1 MQVSN
6 LTKGG
11 VKVRSKN
18 IQADILDCISDYKK
32 HTYQDIANAVECSYS
47 SVRRHVSALSYR
59 FNIEII
65 HGGFG
70 GGCIRLVPD
79 ESVKTNYLNEDELQL
94 IMSKLE
100 SLQDSSPN
108 IKKFVKSIAP
118 LIEKRR
124 NIL

>member
-1 MQVSN
+1 MKSSDVS
-6 LTKGG
+6 
-11 VKVRSKN
+11 
-18 IQADILDCISDYKK
+18 ADILFYLQDGKK
-32 HTYQDIANAVECSYS
+32 HTYSQLAELVECSIS
-47 SVRRHVSALSYR
+47 TIKRHIQSLSYKNL
-59 FNIEII
+59 NIEII
-65 HGGFG
+65 HGGCG
-70 GGCIRLVPD
+70 GGGVRLIPD

-124 NIL
+124 NILWNQIKNLHH

>member
-1 MQVSN
+1 MKSSDVS
-6 LTKGG
+6 
-11 VKVRSKN
+11 
-18 IQADILDCISDYKK
+18 ADILFYLQDGKR
-32 HTYQDIANAVECSYS
+32 HTYAELAEKVECSIS
-47 SVRRHVSALSYR
+47 TIRRHIQSLTYKNL
-59 FNIEII
+59 NIEIL
-65 HGGFG
+65 HGGIDG
-70 GGCIRLVPD
+70 GGVRLIPD

-124 NIL
+124 NILWNQIKNLHH

>member
-1 MQVSN
+1 MKSSDVS
-6 LTKGG
+6 
-11 VKVRSKN
+11 
-18 IQADILDCISDYKK
+18 ADILFYLQDGKK
-32 HTYQDIANAVECSYS
+32 HTYSQLAELVECSIS
-47 SVRRHVSALSYR
+47 TIKRHIQSLSYKNL
-59 FNIEII
+59 NIEII

-70 GGCIRLVPD
+70 GGGVRLIPD
-79 ESVKTNYLNEDELQL
+79 ENIKTNYLNLDELQL

-124 NIL
+124 NILWNQIKNLHH

>member
-1 MQVSN
+1 MKS
-6 LTKGG
+6 
-11 VKVRSKN
+11 SDAS
-18 IQADILDCISDYKK
+18 ADILFYLQDGKK
-32 HTYQDIANAVECSYS
+32 HTYSQLAEQVECSIS
-47 SVRRHVSALSYR
+47 TIKRHIQSLSYKNL
-59 FNIEII
+59 NIEII

-70 GGCIRLVPD
+70 GGGVRLIPD
-79 ESVKTNYLNEDELQL
+79 ENVKTNYLNEDEQQL

-124 NIL
+124 NILWNQIKNLHH

>member
-1 MQVSN
+1 MKSSDVS
-6 LTKGG
+6 
-11 VKVRSKN
+11 
-18 IQADILDCISDYKK
+18 ADILFYLQDGKK
-32 HTYQDIANAVECSYS
+32 HTYSQLAELVECSIS
-47 SVRRHVSALSYR
+47 TIKRHIQSLSYKNL
-59 FNIEII
+59 NIEII

-70 GGCIRLVPD
+70 GGGVRLIPD

-100 SLQDSSPN
+100 SLQDSSTN
-108 IKKFVKSIAP
+108 IKKFVKSIVP

>member
-1 MQVSN
+1 MKSSDVS
-6 LTKGG
+6 
-11 VKVRSKN
+11 
-18 IQADILDCISDYKK
+18 ADILFYLQDGKK
-32 HTYQDIANAVECSYS
+32 HTYSQLAELVECSIS
-47 SVRRHVSALSYR
+47 TIKRHIQSLSYKNL
-59 FNIEII
+59 NIEII

-70 GGCIRLVPD
+70 GGGVRLIPD

-124 NIL
+124 NILWNQIKNLHH